1 MPSVKIPASKV
12 NAYRE
17 DMLVRLTAELKA
29 QAFMVAR
36 KYKPTRRVL
45 LVGSCVWLGA
55 GRDID
60 VVVFVEDASADRGGE
75 RCSSVAYGGMVAYR
89 HGPVNIIAVED
100 ERIWAGWRHA
110 AEIMPGL
117 PKALIADKD
126 ARVAAC
132 EKLRELGEKQCL
144 SD

>member
-1 MPSVKIPASKV
+1 MSI
-12 NAYRE
+12 
-17 DMLVRLTAELKA
+17 RLTGELQAEALA
-29 QAFMVAR
+29 VAS
-36 KYKPTRRVL
+36 KYKPTREVL
-45 LVGSCVWLGA
+45 LIGSCVWLGE

-60 VVVFVEDASADRGGE
+60 VVVFVDDVKDARGGDVGG
-75 RCSSVAYGGMVAYR
+75 RAAYGGMATYR

-126 ARVAAC
+126 DRVAAC
-132 EKLRELGEKQCL
+132 EMLRKIGENQCP
-144 SD
+144 SA